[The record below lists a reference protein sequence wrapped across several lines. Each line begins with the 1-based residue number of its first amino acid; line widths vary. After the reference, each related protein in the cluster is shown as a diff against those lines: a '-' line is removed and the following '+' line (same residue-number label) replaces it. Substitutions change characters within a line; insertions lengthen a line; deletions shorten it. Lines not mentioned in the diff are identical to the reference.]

1 MPQTQDALL
10 LREAVTAAKVGNKA
24 AARQLLRQA
33 SVHNPNNELVWLW
46 RASLSESPKEAIFY
60 LGEVLRINPQNQKA
74 VAWLEKCKGVT
85 GAAAQAPEGPR
96 PVGQNLSQPPAPGA
110 NHGAGAPPAATHQA
124 VHAAGTFA
132 AAQTHTQGV
141 LKTAESVGTTTV
153 RPTETAPIGSMATGR
168 AVDPTVMPKPA
179 DAATRPRPTVIPFA
193 PASKGSPALALEPE
207 PQSRWRCPFCQ
218 APSES
223 ALRRC
228 PNCRAV
234 TVLEDLKEIEKNE
247 GVQEKLV
254 RDSLARYEATP
265 ADKRSFEQNVSLA
278 LGHLNLREATAAL
291 PHLKAASAQKR
302 NDWALNGVLDQI
314 QWRKVILVVDDSLT
328 IRKALSS
335 ILEKND
341 YRVVTAED
349 GSHALAKLNEAVPD
363 LVLLDVTMPWMDGYE
378 VCKAIKQ
385 KALTRKVPVIMLSG
399 KDGLFDKVRGKL
411 AGCNDYVTKPF
422 DPDALLKTIKKY
434 LS

>member
-74 VAWLEKCKGVT
+74 AAWLEKCKGVT
-85 GAAAQAPEGPR
+85 GAAAQAPEGPK

-110 NHGAGAPPAATHQA
+110 NHTTGAPARQSVPAGAFEAGQAHTH
-124 VHAAGTFA
+124 
-132 AAQTHTQGV
+132 GV
-141 LKTAESVGTTTV
+141 LKTAESVGTTTI
-153 RPTETAPIGSMATGR
+153 RPAEQAPAGSMASAR
-168 AVDPTVMPKPA
+168 AADPVVIPKPA
-179 DAATRPRPTVIPFA
+179 EAATRPRPSVIPFA
-193 PASKGSPALALEPE
+193 PASKGSPALALDPE
-207 PQSRWRCPFCQ
+207 PQPRWRCPFCQ
-218 APSES
+218 ASSES

-363 LVLLDVTMPWMDGYE
+363 LVLLDITMPWMDGYE

-385 KALTRKVPVIMLSG
+385 RALTRKVPVIMLSG
-399 KDGLFDKVRGKL
+399 KDGLFDKVRGRL

-434 LS
+434 LSGGA